1 MGVERVDYS
10 SDDEYRQA
18 QQMEEWQE
26 QKWQE
31 QKWQEE
37 QDAKEME
44 ARMIAEE
51 QAKESVPAETLVIRI
66 AEVCQKEIK
75 WVNDCLEEN
84 EQKKNYTA
92 EDIIY
97 LPAYKKGFETILTII
112 GNSVQ
117 RRGFLA
123 ACGNIYKFN

>member
-31 QKWQEE
+31 E
-37 QDAKEME
+37 QYAKEME

-51 QAKESVPAETLVIRI
+51 QEKESVPLDPLVSGILADFENLLIDVMGSRKCSIGSLENYYELHLEVKRI
-66 AEVCQKEIK
+66 
-75 WVNDCLEEN
+75 N
-84 EQKKNYTA
+84 ELYSKIQEYQ
-92 EDIIY
+92 IVSQ
-97 LPAYKKGFETILTII
+97 
-112 GNSVQ
+112 NS
-117 RRGFLA
+117 R
-123 ACGNIYKFN
+123 